1 MQFLKMGCCGFRRE
15 IIGKLKDHFQTIIP
29 KNYRWIIFFYN
40 LTYKKYVKYQ
50 EIDESNLEKKDD
62 EIESF
67 ESFNFGYGKRRKKKL

>member
-15 IIGKLKDHFQTIIP
+15 IIGKLKDHFH
-29 KNYRWIIFFYN
+29 RWIIFFYN